1 MVFQI
6 ILGALG
12 LILIAFPQ
20 VLQADPKQRHYKR
33 LEELRNGADEAFF
46 EERRELEA
54 YQPRGYW
61 PTRALGA
68 LLVFIALSKA
78 LFDK

>member
-1 MVFQI
+1 MAIQI
-6 ILGALG
+6 VLAVLG
-12 LILIAFPQ
+12 LMLIVFPQ
-20 VLQADPKQRHYKR
+20 MLQADPEQRYDKR

-54 YQPRGYW
+54 YKPRGYW

-68 LLVFIALSKA
+68 FLVIIALSKA
-78 LFDK
+78 LFE